1 LTNCRYSNILA
12 REQGYV
18 TTLLNRRRYL
28 PDIYSTNRNVRG
40 FGERAAINTPIQGS
54 AADIIKLAML
64 LVVGKIQEAGL
75 KTKMILQV
83 HDELIFEVPKEELAE
98 ATVIIRNA
106 MEQAYQ
112 LDVPLRVDMK
122 VGANWYDMEEVRMGK
137 NA

>member
-1 LTNCRYSNILA
+1 
-12 REQGYV
+12 
-18 TTLLNRRRYL
+18 
-28 PDIYSTNRNVRG
+28 
-40 FGERAAINTPIQGS
+40 
-54 AADIIKLAML
+54 ML